1 MDDLIQDLRFRVLA
15 RKPGF
20 TSMAALTLALG
31 IGANAAIFSVVKGV
45 VLEPVPF
52 EAPDRLVLVW
62 ETVQRE
68 NLEIRSASY
77 PDFLDWREQNT
88 VFGCLRCSL
97 LIKQPFF
104 DRGCFRH
111 QLLPTNT

>member
-52 EAPDRLVLVW
+52 EAPDRLVLVGRRFNGRTW
-62 ETVQRE
+62 RSDR
-68 NLEIRSASY
+68 LRIRTFWTGGNRTRSSGACA
-77 PDFLDWREQNT
+77 
-88 VFGCLRCSL
+88 VRC
-97 LIKQPFF
+97 
-104 DRGCFRH
+104 
-111 QLLPTNT
+111 